1 MWRSLNKILPTKKNE
16 GNSLTEIGA
25 NSFNTFFAEIG
36 EKLTE
41 QFNSTSKYPEISGVR
56 PSCSFSFSKIPSIF
70 VYRYLVN
77 LSDKRCLDI
86 INFDNIMLKHA
97 APAICN
103 ILTHLFNLSISTRT
117 VPSDWKKAMVTPIY
131 KSKGSKNDMSNYR
144 PISITQIISK
154 ILEAAIKEQI
164 TKYLINNDLISMKQF
179 AYMPGRS
186 TQSALHSVL
195 DNIDK
200 NIDFGYINAVCTL
213 DMAKG
218 FDTLSHDI
226 LLYKLAFYGFDTASV
241 DFFKSY
247 LSDRSQQ
254 VKCNSQIS
262 TSLLVRNGVPQGSI
276 LGPILFILY
285 TNDLPISLKLQQ

>member
-1 MWRSLNKILPTKKNE
+1 
-16 GNSLTEIGA
+16 
-25 NSFNTFFAEIG
+25 
-36 EKLTE
+36 
-41 QFNSTSKYPEISGVR
+41 
-56 PSCSFSFSKIPSIF
+56 
-70 VYRYLVN
+70 
-77 LSDKRCLDI
+77 
-86 INFDNIMLKHA
+86 
-97 APAICN
+97 
-103 ILTHLFNLSISTRT
+103 
-117 VPSDWKKAMVTPIY
+117 MVTPIY

-144 PISITQIISK
+144 PISITPIISK

-254 VKCNSQIS
+254 LKCNSQIS
-262 TSLLVRNGVPQGSI
+262 TSLLVRTGVPQGSI

>member
-1 MWRSLNKILPTKKNE
+1 MWRSNKILPTKKNE

-25 NSFNTFFAEIG
+25 NSFNKFFAEIG

-56 PSCSFSFSKIPSIF
+56 PSCSFSFSSKIPSNF

-103 ILTHLFNLSISTRT
+103 ILTHLFNLSISTHT

-131 KSKGSKNDMSNYR
+131 KGKGSKNDMSNYR
-144 PISITQIISK
+144 PISITPIISK

-164 TKYLINNDLISMKQF
+164 TKYLINNNLISMKQF

-186 TQSALHSVL
+186 TQTALHSDL
-195 DNIDK
+195 DNIAK
-200 NIDFGYINAVCTL
+200 NIDSGYINAVCTL

-226 LLYKLAFYGFDTASV
+226 LLYKLAFLWF
-241 DFFKSY
+241 
-247 LSDRSQQ
+247 
-254 VKCNSQIS
+254 
-262 TSLLVRNGVPQGSI
+262 
-276 LGPILFILY
+276 
-285 TNDLPISLKLQQ
+285 